1 MRYYGGGSLSL
12 FVIERT
18 TYMKLTKQLSLATLA
33 TSCLLFG
40 GSLTAHAADT
50 TSQNSTATLNISQ
63 NDQSAKLSLDAVPSF
78 AFGTVTAD
86 QVFNGGSVEQ
96 DLTTNNTVKITDT
109 RLDQNG
115 WNLAVSQTTAFT
127 NGNSKIA
134 GTMAVTPGTFS
145 FNNGTATG
153 WTWGQNPFSLTLPNA
168 SATQI
173 ASSTGANKGS
183 ASATISHA
191 KFTFSSHDSL
201 ASGDYTANLTWN
213 LTSAPNVDASN

>member
-1 MRYYGGGSLSL
+1 
-12 FVIERT
+12 
-18 TYMKLTKQLSLATLA
+18 MKLTKQLSLATLA

-63 NDQSAKLSLDAVPSF
+63 DDQSAKLSLDAVPSF

-153 WTWGQNPFSLTLPNA
+153 
-168 SATQI
+168 
-173 ASSTGANKGS
+173 ANKGS

-213 LTSAPNVDASN
+213 LTSAPNVDVSK

>member
-1 MRYYGGGSLSL
+1 
-12 FVIERT
+12 
-18 TYMKLTKQLSLATLA
+18 MKLTKQLSLATLA

-63 NDQSAKLSLDAVPSF
+63 DDQSAKLSLDAVPSF

-115 WNLAVSQTTAFT
+115 WNLAVSQTTA
-127 NGNSKIA
+127 
-134 GTMAVTPGTFS
+134 

-213 LTSAPNVDASN
+213 LTSAPNVDVSK